1 MLALVPIVLGSQLFA
16 ASHWF
21 GHSRNA
27 AMSVLLFALPRYLLV
42 LLLCVAAYVIG
53 SAILR
58 RLSFASLAE
67 RLSICTAFGLGVL
80 SHLILLIGIV
90 GWLTASKVIVAIIA
104 AVTASIL
111 FLRKPMHVSKSQ
123 PHEIPASRLKRFT
136 LVLGLIAA
144 GFALFPVWSLPL
156 YPPTDFDATMYHL
169 AVPKAWLLAHA
180 VIATPFLRFPIG
192 PHSAH
197 TLFAALMLAKGDIA
211 PQIFSLTTTGLIGIG
226 LYGWGKRV
234 YGMNVGILA
243 ATFWIGS
250 PIVLAL
256 APIASYHALAALFAF
271 GSIYAVATYATTRR
285 ITWLFLAGAFTG
297 FAQSTWSLSIFF
309 LPILAVASL
318 YFIFKERWVKPMLA
332 IAGGIMLG
340 WGPALVRAAWYTGNP
355 FYPLLT
361 KVFGTGPW
369 WTAADFAGV
378 YSSIYGFG
386 LRHTFENFF
395 ILPYALVAR
404 PDRFQAVETYS
415 IGLFLLIPLVAIR
428 SALDKYVR
436 WLAAMVLF
444 YVIAWFF
451 FGQVMRYLIL
461 IVPVIC
467 IITALAICRL
477 IDLIFGRGSKRGSIL
492 VAVAALGLLVPGA
505 LFLRKEA
512 ARRGAIPM
520 TEAKRAAYIAARI
533 PEYPAMRVVN
543 KAPAPVYSLFGTNSA
558 YYADSTFMGDYF
570 GPARY
575 SEVLASFRD
584 GQALYSTLH
593 RLGARYFL
601 ISRIEGLVPPLPNDS
616 QFDSHFEPIFA
627 NSAAELYRIHDVPRI
642 VSVNHPNLLR
652 NSDFDDV
659 VNKWPTEWTRYGAP
673 VVGAPENGAASG
685 KFAVEVT
692 DKDNLQQ
699 PVRVTPGD
707 IYELELQAEADRP
720 GKVFRLQVNWI
731 NKDGQIC
738 DVFIRVCTATQG
750 WQRYSCKLMA
760 PPGAELALVYAS
772 GHSSEFVWLDSFVFK
787 NDTTKDSVH

>member
-1 MLALVPIVLGSQLFA
+1 MLALVPIVLAFQLFA
-16 ASHWF
+16 ASHRF

-42 LLLCVAAYVIG
+42 LLLCVTAYVIG

-58 RLSFASLAE
+58 RLSFASLGE

-80 SHLILLIGIV
+80 SHLILLIGVV
-90 GWLTASKVIVAIIA
+90 GWLTASGVIVAIIA

-111 FLRKPMHVSKSQ
+111 FLRRPMQVSKSQ
-123 PHEIPASRLKRFT
+123 RHDMQASRLKRFT
-136 LVLGLIAA
+136 LALGLIAA
-144 GFALFPVWSLPL
+144 GFALFPVLLLPL

-169 AVPKAWLLAHA
+169 AAPKAWLLAHA

-192 PHSAH
+192 PHSAY
-197 TLFAALMLAKGDIA
+197 TLFAALMLAKDDIV
-211 PQIFSLTTTGLIGIG
+211 PQIFSLMATGLIGIG

-234 YGMNVGILA
+234 YGMNAGILA
-243 ATFWIGS
+243 AAFWMGS
-250 PIVLAL
+250 PIVLAI
-256 APIASYHALAALFAF
+256 APVASYHALAALFTF
-271 GSIYAVATYATTRR
+271 GSIYAVATYATTRQ
-285 ITWLFLAGAFTG
+285 IIWLFLAGAFTG
-297 FAQSTWSLSIFF
+297 FAQSTWPLSIFF
-309 LPILAVASL
+309 LPILSVASL
-318 YFIFKERWVKPMLA
+318 YFIFKERRGKPMLA

-355 FYPLLT
+355 FYPLLSE
-361 KVFGTGPW
+361 VFGTGPW

-378 YSSIYGFG
+378 GQSIYFFG
-386 LRHTFENFF
+386 LRHTFENFL
-395 ILPYALVAR
+395 ILPYALVAH
-404 PDRFQAVETYS
+404 PDKFQAVETYS

-444 YVIAWFF
+444 YVSAWFF

-467 IITALAICRL
+467 IITALAICWL
-477 IDLIFGRGSKRGSIL
+477 IDLIFGRGSKWGSIL
-492 VAVAALGLLVPGA
+492 VAVAALGLLVPSA
-505 LFLRKEA
+505 LFLRNEA
-512 ARRGAIPM
+512 ASRGAIPM
-520 TEAKRAAYIAARI
+520 AGDKRAAYIAARI
-533 PEYPAMRVVN
+533 PEYPAMTVVN
-543 KAPAPVYSLFGTNSA
+543 KAPAPVYSLFGANSA
-558 YYADSTFMGDYF
+558 YYADSTFMGDYV

-584 GQALYSTLH
+584 GQTLYSTLH

-616 QFDSHFEPIFA
+616 QFDSHFELIFV

-642 VSVNHPNLLR
+642 VPANHPNLLR

-659 VNKWPTEWTRYGAP
+659 VNKWPAEWTRYGAP

-685 KFAVEVT
+685 KVAVEVT
-692 DKDNLQQ
+692 DKDGLQQ

-707 IYELELQAEADRP
+707 VYELELQAEADRP

-731 NKDGQIC
+731 SKDGQLC
-738 DVFIRVCTATQG
+738 DVFIRVCTATRD
-750 WQRYSCKLMA
+750 WQRYSCKLTA
-760 PPGAELALVYAS
+760 PPCAELAQIYAS
-772 GHSSEFVWLDSFVFK
+772 GQSSEFVWLDSFVFK
-787 NDTTKDSVH
+787 NETTKDSVH